1 MPSVAITW
9 CERCGVSS
17 EHRISRGPIPV
28 VGACSCGGQRQIS
41 RIVFR
46 PRGLPGAAGR
56 EHEGRGMANP
66 RPGLRTGAASGSLL
80 RG

>member
-28 VGACSCGGQRQIS
+28 VGACCCGGQRQIS

-46 PRGLPGAAGR
+46 PRRSADEQPGPVDPCVSRQAWAHRYEAG
-56 EHEGRGMANP
+56 
-66 RPGLRTGAASGSLL
+66 PGGYS
-80 RG
+80 

>member
-9 CERCGVSS
+9 CERCGLSS

-46 PRGLPGAAGR
+46 PRRLPGPAGR
-56 EHEGRGMANP
+56 AHEGRGVPDP
-66 RPGLRTGAASGSLL
+66 RPALGTGVASGSPL